1 MAFMARENSR
11 PTRRRTLTRDKVV
24 DAALGLVDEF
34 GWDHLAMSA
43 LSARLG
49 IVTASLYN
57 HVRGLD
63 DVRAAVQVRAMTE
76 LGHRLREVAMGRSGR
91 AGLRALIDAHRDWAT
106 THPRRYEALTSAP
119 VDRDALLVAALDA
132 NVALRTMLVSCGV
145 SEEHALEEAIGMFSA
160 LHGFAILESSGFL
173 GTELDL
179 ERIYESV
186 VAGVMSALPATP
198 PTPSPTGHGEEIN

>member
-1 MAFMARENSR
+1 MTRDHAR
-11 PTRRRTLTRDKVV
+11 PVRRRTLTRDKVIE
-24 DAALGLVDEF
+24 AALEVVDES
-34 GWDHLAMSA
+34 GWDALAMST
-43 LSARLG
+43 LSNRLG
-49 IVTASLYN
+49 IVAASLYN

-91 AGLRALIDAHRDWAT
+91 DGLRALIDAHRDWAT

-145 SEEHALEEAIGMFSA
+145 AEQHSLESAIGMFSA

-179 ERIYESV
+179 DRIYETV
-186 VAGVMSALPATP
+186 VAGVMSPLPPDAAR
-198 PTPSPTGHGEEIN
+198 TGHGGEQ